1 MAVVV
6 GAPDVD
12 DLVEAADGE
21 FVAVIGDVGGKVG
34 VEPVRAAQHVVLQ
47 AELFDGLL
55 ALARLAQVR
64 REDLGRLEP
73 ERAVLFIGIAE
84 VGQRLNGIGHIP
96 ALMQA
101 GLKEPLVV
109 ADAVALK
116 VALHLRDVAV
126 KAEARERVVAGLL
139 VAVEVLLALLLIK
152 QLRQLADIVSMVA
165 VLGELDRILALD
177 DLEVARLQTLGKLLD
192 LVARVVD
199 IELAPDVC
207 AGLLQ
212 DARER
217 IAKHAAAGVA
227 HVHGAGRIGGDELH
241 HILLPGEHVAAAVVR
256 ALALDAGDRV
266 AEPLITQP
274 EVQKARPGHLDGR
287 EIGTLELH
295 VVHQDLRD
303 LTGILV
309 QRLRRGETE
318 GRRIVAVGGILRN
331 LHGGLHRDIR
341 GQQPLSS
348 GGLIG
353 GHGQGQ
359 YLVLGALDHIH
370 SDSSPYR
377 FVRYKLTCRSET
389 GAPPSVSR

>member
-21 FVAVIGDVGGKVG
+21 FVAVIGDVGGEVG

-84 VGQRLNGIGHIP
+84 VGQRLHGIGHIP

-109 ADAVALK
+109 VDAVALK

-152 QLRQLADIVSMVA
+152 QLRQLADIVAVIA

-177 DLEVARLQTLGKLLD
+177 DLEVACLQTLGKLLD

-207 AGLLQ
+207 AGLL
-212 DARER
+212 
-217 IAKHAAAGVA
+217 
-227 HVHGAGRIGGDELH
+227 
-241 HILLPGEHVAAAVVR
+241 
-256 ALALDAGDRV
+256 
-266 AEPLITQP
+266 
-274 EVQKARPGHLDGR
+274 
-287 EIGTLELH
+287 
-295 VVHQDLRD
+295 
-303 LTGILV
+303 
-309 QRLRRGETE
+309 
-318 GRRIVAVGGILRN
+318 
-331 LHGGLHRDIR
+331 
-341 GQQPLSS
+341 
-348 GGLIG
+348 
-353 GHGQGQ
+353 
-359 YLVLGALDHIH
+359 
-370 SDSSPYR
+370 
-377 FVRYKLTCRSET
+377 
-389 GAPPSVSR
+389 

>member
-1 MAVVV
+1 MRELLDERLLHVAGEQAEVDLARGGHGVALGREIFQQRADTRVGVLDIVNRVLAVLAHGKTEIELHLRLGLGVEEVAAGVHRDLVEQIRQTDGLAGALRHADDLAVAHELHQLHQHDVQPVLAVEPQRVHRALQAGDVAVVV

-84 VGQRLNGIGHIP
+84 VGQSLHGIGHIP

-109 ADAVALK
+109 VDAVALK

-152 QLRQLADIVSMVA
+152 QLRQLADVVAVIA
-165 VLGELDRILALD
+165 VLGEFDRILALD

-199 IELAPDVC
+199 IELAPDIC
-207 AGLLQ
+207 AGLL
-212 DARER
+212 
-217 IAKHAAAGVA
+217 
-227 HVHGAGRIGGDELH
+227 
-241 HILLPGEHVAAAVVR
+241 
-256 ALALDAGDRV
+256 
-266 AEPLITQP
+266 
-274 EVQKARPGHLDGR
+274 
-287 EIGTLELH
+287 
-295 VVHQDLRD
+295 
-303 LTGILV
+303 
-309 QRLRRGETE
+309 
-318 GRRIVAVGGILRN
+318 
-331 LHGGLHRDIR
+331 
-341 GQQPLSS
+341 
-348 GGLIG
+348 
-353 GHGQGQ
+353 
-359 YLVLGALDHIH
+359 
-370 SDSSPYR
+370 
-377 FVRYKLTCRSET
+377 
-389 GAPPSVSR
+389 